1 MQMKALHLLLPAVP
15 LLAQLLVAGLVKAN
29 DPLVFRAQQK
39 LTNLGYPVQ
48 RDGIY
53 GDATKRAIK
62 EFQQDRGLRETGR
75 LDQRT
80 LEELGIDERS
90 PPPP

>member
-1 MQMKALHLLLPAVP
+1 MQALRLLLPAG
-15 LLAQLLVAGLVKAN
+15 LLAVGLFMDGPVSAN

>member
-1 MQMKALHLLLPAVP
+1 LQ
-15 LLAQLLVAGLVKAN
+15 
-29 DPLVFRAQQK
+29 AQQR

-53 GDATKRAIK
+53 GRATRRAIK

-75 LDQRT
+75 LDRRT
-80 LEELGIDERS
+80 LEELGIDELRPS
-90 PPPP
+90 LP